1 MPSQIPHEQPR
12 ATSAR
17 PALLDR
23 GESTTRVE
31 AFVDAAFAFAL
42 TLLLIAGDHIPSSVQ
57 ALLQALKELPASA
70 LSFMLILKFW
80 SGHVRWTKRYGL
92 DDVLTNRL
100 SLLLVFL
107 VLVFVYPMRMVFD
120 ALCNQ
125 LSAGFLP
132 ATFEA
137 AITDIPVL
145 FIVFGVAFGSM
156 SLVMSSLY
164 LHAWRQRDVLQLS
177 QAERIHTR
185 IDGLSWLLAS
195 VISTFSIMSA
205 LLIPARP
212 ESGWWMGFP
221 GFVYFSLNVSAPL
234 LKSMAD
240 RRVARLAK
248 ADA

>member
-1 MPSQIPHEQPR
+1 MPSSPPHRPILP
-12 ATSAR
+12 TSAK
-17 PALLDR
+17 PAMLDR

-57 ALLQALKELPASA
+57 ALVEALKGLPSSA

-92 DDVLTNRL
+92 DDALTNRL

-120 ALCNQ
+120 ALCSS
-125 LSAGFLP
+125 LSGNFLP
-132 ATFEA
+132 ANFNA
-137 AITDIPVL
+137 GITDIPVL

-156 SLVMSSLY
+156 SLVMSTLY
-164 LHAWRQRDVLQLS
+164 LHAWRQRDALHLS
-177 QAERIHTR
+177 EAERIHTR
-185 IDGLSWLLAS
+185 VDGLGWLLGSLVSA
-195 VISTFSIMSA
+195 ISIMSA
-205 LLIPARP
+205 LIIPARA

-221 GFVYFSLNVSAPL
+221 GFLYFSLNVAAPL
-234 LKSMAD
+234 LKRMAN
-240 RRVARLAK
+240 RQVARLGTVPA
-248 ADA
+248 